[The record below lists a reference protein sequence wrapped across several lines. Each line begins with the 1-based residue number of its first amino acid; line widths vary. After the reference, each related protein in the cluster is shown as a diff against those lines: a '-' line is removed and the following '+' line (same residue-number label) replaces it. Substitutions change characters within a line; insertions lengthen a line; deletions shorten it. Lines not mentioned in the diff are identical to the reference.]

1 MADDTKD
8 ISTPFVFPNAAPFAA
23 PGDMYQYDL
32 YWIVNQLKQA
42 MLNTET
48 LRQKDV
54 EQDERLDGLDV
65 TTDNLHKA
73 IEELAAKL
81 KAGDFTKDTFV
92 EWVNN
97 NMADIIRQMVRFV
110 FFGLTDNG
118 HFVAYIPS
126 SWEFLHFDTILDP
139 GDGYGHLVIYY

>member
-1 MADDTKD
+1 MAEGD
-8 ISTPFVFPNAAPFAA
+8 ISTPFLFPDAAPFAA

-42 MLNTET
+42 LVNTET
-48 LRQKDV
+48 LRQHDIA
-54 EQDERLDGLDV
+54 QDGRLDGLDE
-65 TTDNLHKA
+65 TTDQLKDCLCK
-73 IEELAAKL
+73 LAEKL
-81 KAGDFTKDTFV
+81 KAGDFTKDTFI

-110 FFGLTDNG
+110 FFGLSDNG
-118 HFVAYIPS
+118 HFVAYVPS